1 MQEGLQIQPLDEIME
16 SLSLKNDDLVKAS
29 SEQLT
34 HKQVQKARKGKPITS
49 NIKGKI
55 VRALNEYLSRADAD
69 NDKIYF
75 QKDLFIKAH

>member
-1 MQEGLQIQPLDEIME
+1 MQNDLKMQPLDAILS

-34 HKQVQKARKGKPITS
+34 HKQVQKARKGRHITS

-55 VRALNEYLSRADAD
+55 TRALNTVIKEEKYAE
-69 NDKIYF
+69 
-75 QKDLFIKAH
+75 KDLFLKKNRS

>member
-1 MQEGLQIQPLDEIME
+1 MPEQFQAQPLDKIME

-34 HKQVQKARKGKPITS
+34 HKQVQKARKGKPITA

-55 VRALNEYLSRADAD
+55 VRALNAAIKSKDS
-69 NDKIYF
+69 DKEYF
-75 QKDLFIKAH
+75 QKDLFNRIS